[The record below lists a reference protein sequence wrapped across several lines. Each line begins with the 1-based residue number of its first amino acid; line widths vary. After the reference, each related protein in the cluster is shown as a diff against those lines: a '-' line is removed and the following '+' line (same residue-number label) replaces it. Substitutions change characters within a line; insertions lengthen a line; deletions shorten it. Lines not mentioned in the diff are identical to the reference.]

1 MSTPRTVLV
10 TGGNRGIGLAC
21 TQAFVADGHRVAT
34 LSRSGGEVEGALAV
48 ACDIADP
55 AAVDA
60 AIATVEEQLG
70 PIEVLVA
77 NAGMTKDG
85 LLVRMSDDD
94 FTSVIETNLTGS
106 FRFARAVTKNMMRAR
121 FGRIVFMSSVG
132 AYMGAA
138 GQANYA
144 ASKAGV
150 IGLAR
155 SMARELASRSVTV
168 NVVSPGP
175 IDTDMF
181 AAVTDKRRDELAA
194 TVPMNRLG
202 SPDEVAAVVRFLAS
216 DEASFV
222 TGAVVPVD
230 WSTSAVCSRSKPSL
244 SQAES
249 MMRMLAWWGTTR
261 AMSFAVTPA
270 RSMAALADCTMTRT
284 ALRNTSRPS
293 ICM

>member
-34 LSRSGGEVEGALAV
+34 VSRSGGEVEGALAV

-60 AIATVEEQLG
+60 AIATVEDQLG

-85 LLVRMSDDD
+85 LLVRMSDED

-168 NVVSPGP
+168 NVVTPGP

-202 SPDEVAAVVRFLAS
+202 APDEVAAVVRFLAS
-216 DEASFV
+216 DEASYV

-230 WSTSAVCSRSKPSL
+230 GGL
-244 SQAES
+244 G
-249 MMRMLAWWGTTR
+249 MG
-261 AMSFAVTPA
+261 F
-270 RSMAALADCTMTRT
+270 
-284 ALRNTSRPS
+284 
-293 ICM
+293 

>member
-1 MSTPRTVLV
+1 MTARTARTVLV

-21 TQAFVADGHRVAT
+21 TRAFVADGHRVAT
-34 LSRSGGEVEGALAV
+34 VSRSGGAVDGALAV

-60 AIATVEEQLG
+60 AIAQVEAELG
-70 PIEVLVA
+70 PVEVLVA

-85 LLVRMSDDD
+85 LLVRMSDED
-94 FTSVIETNLTGS
+94 FASVVETNLTGT

-121 FGRIVFMSSVG
+121 FGRIVMMSSVG

-144 ASKAGV
+144 ASKAGI

-155 SMARELASRSVTV
+155 SMARELASRSITV
-168 NVVSPGP
+168 NVVAPGP

-202 SPDEVAAVVRFLAS
+202 APEEVAAAVRFLAS
-216 DEASFV
+216 DEAGYV

-230 WSTSAVCSRSKPSL
+230 GGL
-244 SQAES
+244 G
-249 MMRMLAWWGTTR
+249 MG
-261 AMSFAVTPA
+261 F
-270 RSMAALADCTMTRT
+270 
-284 ALRNTSRPS
+284 
-293 ICM
+293 

>member
-34 LSRSGGEVEGALAV
+34 VSRSGGEVDGALAV

-60 AIATVEEQLG
+60 AIAAVEEELG

-168 NVVSPGP
+168 NVVTPGP

-202 SPDEVAAVVRFLAS
+202 APDEVAAVVRFLAS

-230 WSTSAVCSRSKPSL
+230 GGL
-244 SQAES
+244 G
-249 MMRMLAWWGTTR
+249 MG
-261 AMSFAVTPA
+261 F
-270 RSMAALADCTMTRT
+270 
-284 ALRNTSRPS
+284 
-293 ICM
+293 

>member
-1 MSTPRTVLV
+1 VSAPRTVLI

-21 TQAFVADGHRVAT
+21 THAFLADGHRVAT
-34 LSRSGGEVEGALAV
+34 VSRSGGEVDGALAI

-60 AIATVEEQLG
+60 AIAQVEEELG
-70 PIEVLVA
+70 PVEMLVA

-85 LLVRMSDDD
+85 LLVRMSDED
-94 FTSVIETNLTGS
+94 FASVVDTNLTGT

-121 FGRIVFMSSVG
+121 FGRIVMMSSVG

-144 ASKAGV
+144 ASKAGI

-168 NVVSPGP
+168 NVVTPGP

-202 SPDEVAAVVRFLAS
+202 APDEVAAVVRFLAS
-216 DEASFV
+216 DEAAFV

-230 WSTSAVCSRSKPSL
+230 GGL
-244 SQAES
+244 G
-249 MMRMLAWWGTTR
+249 MG
-261 AMSFAVTPA
+261 F
-270 RSMAALADCTMTRT
+270 
-284 ALRNTSRPS
+284 
-293 ICM
+293 

>member
-1 MSTPRTVLV
+1 MTDRTARTVLV

-21 TQAFVADGHRVAT
+21 TQAFLADGHRVAT
-34 LSRSGGEVEGALAV
+34 VSRSGGEVDGAFAV

-55 AAVDA
+55 AAIDA
-60 AIATVEEQLG
+60 AIAQVEEQLG
-70 PIEVLVA
+70 PVEVLVA

-85 LLVRMSDDD
+85 LLVRMSDED
-94 FTSVIETNLTGS
+94 FASVVETNLTGT

-121 FGRIVFMSSVG
+121 FGRIVMMSSVG
-132 AYMGAA
+132 AYLGAA

-144 ASKAGV
+144 ASKAGI

-155 SMARELASRSVTV
+155 SMARELASRNVTV
-168 NVVSPGP
+168 NVVAPGP

-202 SPDEVAAVVRFLAS
+202 APEEVAAVVRFLAS
-216 DEASFV
+216 DEAGYV

-230 WSTSAVCSRSKPSL
+230 GGL
-244 SQAES
+244 G
-249 MMRMLAWWGTTR
+249 MG
-261 AMSFAVTPA
+261 F
-270 RSMAALADCTMTRT
+270 
-284 ALRNTSRPS
+284 
-293 ICM
+293 

>member
-1 MSTPRTVLV
+1 VTARTARTVLV

-21 TQAFVADGHRVAT
+21 TRAFVADGHRVAT
-34 LSRSGGEVEGALAV
+34 VSRSGGAVDGALAV

-60 AIATVEEQLG
+60 ALAQVEAELG
-70 PIEVLVA
+70 PVEVLVA

-85 LLVRMSDDD
+85 LLVRMSDED
-94 FTSVIETNLTGS
+94 FTSVVETNLTGT

-121 FGRIVFMSSVG
+121 FGRIVMMSSVG

-144 ASKAGV
+144 ASKAGI

-155 SMARELASRSVTV
+155 SMARELASRSITV
-168 NVVSPGP
+168 NVVTPGP

-202 SPDEVAAVVRFLAS
+202 APEEVAAVVRFLAS
-216 DEASFV
+216 DEAGYV

-230 WSTSAVCSRSKPSL
+230 GGL
-244 SQAES
+244 G
-249 MMRMLAWWGTTR
+249 MG
-261 AMSFAVTPA
+261 F
-270 RSMAALADCTMTRT
+270 
-284 ALRNTSRPS
+284 
-293 ICM
+293 

>member
-230 WSTSAVCSRSKPSL
+230 GGL
-244 SQAES
+244 G
-249 MMRMLAWWGTTR
+249 MG
-261 AMSFAVTPA
+261 F
-270 RSMAALADCTMTRT
+270 
-284 ALRNTSRPS
+284 
-293 ICM
+293 

>member
-34 LSRSGGEVEGALAV
+34 VSRSGGEVEGALAV

-55 AAVDA
+55 AAVEA
-60 AIATVEEQLG
+60 AIATVEAELG

-85 LLVRMSDDD
+85 LLVRMSDED

-168 NVVSPGP
+168 NVVTPGP

-230 WSTSAVCSRSKPSL
+230 GGL
-244 SQAES
+244 G
-249 MMRMLAWWGTTR
+249 MG
-261 AMSFAVTPA
+261 F
-270 RSMAALADCTMTRT
+270 
-284 ALRNTSRPS
+284 
-293 ICM
+293 

>member
-34 LSRSGGEVEGALAV
+34 VSRSGGEVDGALAV

-60 AIATVEEQLG
+60 AIARVEEELG

-85 LLVRMSDDD
+85 LLVRMSDED

-168 NVVSPGP
+168 NVVTPGP

-230 WSTSAVCSRSKPSL
+230 GGL
-244 SQAES
+244 G
-249 MMRMLAWWGTTR
+249 MG
-261 AMSFAVTPA
+261 F
-270 RSMAALADCTMTRT
+270 
-284 ALRNTSRPS
+284 
-293 ICM
+293 

>member
-1 MSTPRTVLV
+1 MSSPRTVLV

-34 LSRSGGEVEGALAV
+34 VSRSGGEVDGALAV

-106 FRFARAVTKNMMRAR
+106 FRFARAVTKDMMRAR

-168 NVVSPGP
+168 NVVTPGP

-216 DEASFV
+216 DGASFV

-230 WSTSAVCSRSKPSL
+230 GGL
-244 SQAES
+244 G
-249 MMRMLAWWGTTR
+249 MG
-261 AMSFAVTPA
+261 F
-270 RSMAALADCTMTRT
+270 
-284 ALRNTSRPS
+284 
-293 ICM
+293 

>member
-106 FRFARAVTKNMMRAR
+106 FRFARAVTKDMMRAR

-168 NVVSPGP
+168 NVVTPGP

-230 WSTSAVCSRSKPSL
+230 GGL
-244 SQAES
+244 G
-249 MMRMLAWWGTTR
+249 MG
-261 AMSFAVTPA
+261 F
-270 RSMAALADCTMTRT
+270 
-284 ALRNTSRPS
+284 
-293 ICM
+293 

>member
-34 LSRSGGEVEGALAV
+34 VSRSGGEVDGALAV
-48 ACDIADP
+48 VCDIADP
-55 AAVDA
+55 AAIDA
-60 AIATVEEQLG
+60 AIATVEEELG

-121 FGRIVFMSSVG
+121 FGRIVLMSSVG

-155 SMARELASRSVTV
+155 SMSRELASRSVTV
-168 NVVSPGP
+168 NVVAPGP

-230 WSTSAVCSRSKPSL
+230 GGLGMGS
-244 SQAES
+244 
-249 MMRMLAWWGTTR
+249 
-261 AMSFAVTPA
+261 
-270 RSMAALADCTMTRT
+270 
-284 ALRNTSRPS
+284 
-293 ICM
+293 